1 MNPCYFKGCSY
12 FCLIYKWN
20 EWIELLLSF
29 GLQNYESL
37 RKTKRCFIWIT
48 WIILILKELNQK
60 HRSHYLFLITAT
72 KYTINITL
80 IHTTTRRKTITKI
93 TSFLICSFNSPK
105 ILVHFNCLTSETLCL
120 ATRNANIL
128 LTQVFP
134 HKTILHLAY
143 AKKEKIPQ
151 EKHRTRSLVGIKKL
165 SFNLSFALSR
175 KHAFIGT
182 SYFQA
187 IKYPFTSP
195 NQFQFASLS
204 FKIFNCL
211 PSFTK
216 PCLHVSGHLRY
227 RTYWKTAQL

>member
-29 GLQNYESL
+29 GLQNHESL

-134 HKTILHLAY
+134 HKTILHPAY
-143 AKKEKIPQ
+143 AKKKKSLKRSTGRDLWWALKNFHLTSLLLFQ
-151 EKHRTRSLVGIKKL
+151 GSTRSLEHLIFKQSNTL
-165 SFNLSFALSR
+165 LLHLTNSSSR
-175 KHAFIGT
+175 RWVSKFSTA
-182 SYFQA
+182 Y
-187 IKYPFTSP
+187 
-195 NQFQFASLS
+195 
-204 FKIFNCL
+204 L
-211 PSFTK
+211 PLQNRAYM
-216 PCLHVSGHLRY
+216 CQVI
-227 RTYWKTAQL
+227 